1 MVGGRLG
8 VMQMGLLGTITES
21 AVRVHLVLEPAL
33 RERAGMAPME
43 SSLLPNITKMP
54 KLLQL
59 ALSLFS
65 GALQLL
71 DNDDKDAI
79 IDAIEL
85 KLIHRQAEFPDRAR
99 RYRAAMV
106 ALRALRGISGIPDD
120 DLDQSHP
127 V

>member
-1 MVGGRLG
+1 
-8 VMQMGLLGTITES
+8 
-21 AVRVHLVLEPAL
+21 
-33 RERAGMAPME
+33 ME
-43 SSLLPNITKMP
+43 SLLLPNITKMP
-54 KLLQL
+54 RLLSL

-79 IDAIEL
+79 IDAIEV
-85 KLIHRQAEFPDRAR
+85 KLINRQAEFPDRAR

-106 ALRALRGISGIPDD
+106 ALRALRGIAGIPDD
-120 DLDQSHP
+120 DTDQAHP